1 MAPGSSART
10 SARRSSGRGTA
21 SSASTTSRRARSR
34 TSQHLR
40 DDAFVFL
47 HHDVSE
53 PIVVDEPLDF
63 VYHLAALASPI
74 DYLRLPLHSLKAGSY
89 GTHHALGLAKWKR
102 ARFLLAS
109 TSEVYG
115 DPQMHPQPETYWG
128 NVNPIGPRGVYDE
141 AKRYAE
147 ALTMAYHRQQG
158 VDTSIVRIFNT
169 YGPRMRPN
177 DGRAIPNFMSQALA
191 EKPLTVYGDG
201 SQTRSFCYV
210 DDLIRGLVLLAESG
224 EHLPVNIGN
233 PGEYTILQL
242 AEAVLAA
249 TGSPSQILFESLPV
263 DDPQVR
269 QPDITRARQILGWEP
284 EIPLDEGLRRTLASL
299 GEGTRRVRRAG
310 AMAAALAVAV
320 AVVLAPTASA
330 SSSLRIGIFDDGV
343 VLYGEPDLVFPQLQK
358 TRTQLLRVNLWWS
371 GPGISVA
378 TRKPKRPADPNDP
391 AYNWDTYDRTVRFSI
406 VNGIIPIFSIIG
418 TPPWANAAKGWNVA
432 PTNARDLQNFAAAA
446 QKRYSGTFV
455 NADGVVLPRVSLWM
469 AWNEPNN
476 PVFLK
481 PQYRRVGKTWT
492 IQSGRDYAKL
502 CNAVVSGIKS
512 VQRTSKVACGATGP
526 RGNNNPNSSR
536 PSVSP
541 IPFLRAMKA
550 GGAKGFDAY
559 AQHPYYGSP
568 AETPSTKPPPGL
580 RGQPPTAVT
589 LGNIDVLI
597 GELDRLYGRQMRVWV
612 TEYGYQTNP
621 TDRIFGVTWSKQ
633 AAYLA
638 QAVSIVRANPR
649 IDMFLWFLLRDEQR
663 LSGWQSGLMTYDG
676 KRKPSFAAFQR
687 AAISLG
693 AP

>member
-1 MAPGSSART
+1 
-10 SARRSSGRGTA
+10 
-21 SSASTTSRRARSR
+21 
-34 TSQHLR
+34 
-40 DDAFVFL
+40 
-47 HHDVSE
+47 
-53 PIVVDEPLDF
+53 
-63 VYHLAALASPI
+63 
-74 DYLRLPLHSLKAGSY
+74 
-89 GTHHALGLAKWKR
+89 
-102 ARFLLAS
+102 
-109 TSEVYG
+109 
-115 DPQMHPQPETYWG
+115 
-128 NVNPIGPRGVYDE
+128 
-141 AKRYAE
+141 
-147 ALTMAYHRQQG
+147 
-158 VDTSIVRIFNT
+158 
-169 YGPRMRPN
+169 
-177 DGRAIPNFMSQALA
+177 
-191 EKPLTVYGDG
+191 
-201 SQTRSFCYV
+201 
-210 DDLIRGLVLLAESG
+210 
-224 EHLPVNIGN
+224 
-233 PGEYTILQL
+233 
-242 AEAVLAA
+242 
-249 TGSPSQILFESLPV
+249 
-263 DDPQVR
+263 
-269 QPDITRARQILGWEP
+269 
-284 EIPLDEGLRRTLASL
+284 
-299 GEGTRRVRRAG
+299 
-310 AMAAALAVAV
+310 MAAALAVAV

-371 GPGISVA
+371 GPGITVA

-481 PQYRRVGKTWT
+481 PQYRRVGTTWA

-621 TDRIFGVTWSKQ
+621 TDRIFGVPWSKQ

>member
-1 MAPGSSART
+1 MA
-10 SARRSSGRGTA
+10 
-21 SSASTTSRRARSR
+21 
-34 TSQHLR
+34 
-40 DDAFVFL
+40 V
-47 HHDVSE
+47 
-53 PIVVDEPLDF
+53 
-63 VYHLAALASPI
+63 
-74 DYLRLPLHSLKAGSY
+74 
-89 GTHHALGLAKWKR
+89 
-102 ARFLLAS
+102 
-109 TSEVYG
+109 
-115 DPQMHPQPETYWG
+115 
-128 NVNPIGPRGVYDE
+128 
-141 AKRYAE
+141 
-147 ALTMAYHRQQG
+147 
-158 VDTSIVRIFNT
+158 
-169 YGPRMRPN
+169 
-177 DGRAIPNFMSQALA
+177 
-191 EKPLTVYGDG
+191 
-201 SQTRSFCYV
+201 
-210 DDLIRGLVLLAESG
+210 
-224 EHLPVNIGN
+224 
-233 PGEYTILQL
+233 
-242 AEAVLAA
+242 
-249 TGSPSQILFESLPV
+249 
-263 DDPQVR
+263 
-269 QPDITRARQILGWEP
+269 
-284 EIPLDEGLRRTLASL
+284 
-299 GEGTRRVRRAG
+299 
-310 AMAAALAVAV
+310 ALAVA
-320 AVVLAPTASA
+320 ASMLLASGASA
-330 SSSLRIGIFDDGV
+330 SQSLRLGIFDDGV

-481 PQYRRVGKTWT
+481 PQYRRVGTTWT

-568 AETPSTKPPPGL
+568 AETPSTRPPPGL

>member
-1 MAPGSSART
+1 
-10 SARRSSGRGTA
+10 
-21 SSASTTSRRARSR
+21 
-34 TSQHLR
+34 
-40 DDAFVFL
+40 
-47 HHDVSE
+47 
-53 PIVVDEPLDF
+53 
-63 VYHLAALASPI
+63 
-74 DYLRLPLHSLKAGSY
+74 
-89 GTHHALGLAKWKR
+89 
-102 ARFLLAS
+102 
-109 TSEVYG
+109 
-115 DPQMHPQPETYWG
+115 
-128 NVNPIGPRGVYDE
+128 
-141 AKRYAE
+141 
-147 ALTMAYHRQQG
+147 
-158 VDTSIVRIFNT
+158 
-169 YGPRMRPN
+169 
-177 DGRAIPNFMSQALA
+177 
-191 EKPLTVYGDG
+191 
-201 SQTRSFCYV
+201 
-210 DDLIRGLVLLAESG
+210 
-224 EHLPVNIGN
+224 
-233 PGEYTILQL
+233 
-242 AEAVLAA
+242 
-249 TGSPSQILFESLPV
+249 
-263 DDPQVR
+263 
-269 QPDITRARQILGWEP
+269 
-284 EIPLDEGLRRTLASL
+284 
-299 GEGTRRVRRAG
+299 
-310 AMAAALAVAV
+310 MAAALAVAV

-371 GPGISVA
+371 GPGITVA

-481 PQYRRVGKTWT
+481 PQYRRVGTTWT